1 MKLSSLTVKRRP
13 VKKGAF
19 RTYFANVVRSKKHR
33 AATSAAPVP
42 EVDGDVPNLGIA
54 RALVVILVIHVVAIA
69 GIFAHSHWFEEP
81 QQEAVALAA
90 KAEIQ
95 PSKALPDAA
104 TPLPQMTE
112 DDGIHIVRAGD
123 TYATIAAANG
133 VKEEDLRKA
142 NDNIELRASR
152 ILRLPQRMIVAV
164 EPEELRRLG
173 DGSTVHET
181 EVVSTDPLRTAPP
194 MIETAAASQA
204 VLVKPALTRPTAGSE
219 AANSSPR
226 STVDAAAADATP
238 APARNAAKYT
248 VKQGDTFWKIANAHK
263 TTPAA
268 IMKANRISDPKKLK
282 VGMQLSVP

>member
-19 RTYFANVVRSKKHR
+19 RTYFANVVRSKRHR
-33 AATSAAPVP
+33 ASTAAAPVP
-42 EVDGDVPNLGIA
+42 EVEGDVPNLGIA

-95 PSKALPDAA
+95 PTKDLPDAA
-104 TPLPQMTE
+104 TPLPQVSE

-152 ILRLPQRMIVAV
+152 ILRLPERMIVAV
-164 EPEELRRLG
+164 EPDDLRRLG
-173 DGSTVHET
+173 DGSAVHE
-181 EVVSTDPLRTAPP
+181 
-194 MIETAAASQA
+194 IE
-204 VLVKPALTRPTAGSE
+204 
-219 AANSSPR
+219 
-226 STVDAAAADATP
+226 AAAADPLRNAPPMVPTTAASQPVKVKPNITLPAVDEARAAPATTTAADQTP
-238 APARNAAKYT
+238 ARAAAKYT
-248 VKQGDTFWKIANAHK
+248 VKPGDTFWKIASVHK

-268 IMKANRISDPKKLK
+268 IMKANRISDPKKLR
-282 VGMQLSVP
+282 VGMQLVVP

>member
-19 RTYFANVVRSKKHR
+19 RTYFANIVRSKKHR
-33 AATSAAPVP
+33 ASTAAAPVP

-81 QQEAVALAA
+81 EQEAAVTAA

-95 PSKALPDAA
+95 PAKALPDSS
-104 TPLPQMTE
+104 TPLPQVGE

-123 TYATIAAANG
+123 TYASIAAAAG

-152 ILRLPQRMIVAV
+152 ILRLPARTIVAV
-164 EPEELRRLG
+164 EPDELRRLG
-173 DGSTVHET
+173 DGSAVHEP
-181 EVVSTDPLRTAPP
+181 EVVNADPLRTAPP
-194 MIETAAASQA
+194 MVETAAASQA
-204 VLVKPALTRPTAGSE
+204 VLVKPALTRPTGNSE
-219 AANSSPR
+219 AANFEPR
-226 STVDAAAADATP
+226 STMNTEVKEAP
-238 APARNAAKYT
+238 PARSATKYT
-248 VKQGDTFWKIANAHK
+248 VKSGDTFWKIANANK

-282 VGMQLSVP
+282 VGMQLTLP

>member
-13 VKKGAF
+13 VKKGGF

-33 AATSAAPVP
+33 AATAAAPVP

-81 QQEAVALAA
+81 QQEAAALAA
-90 KAEIQ
+90 KSEIQ
-95 PSKALPDAA
+95 PVKALPDAA
-104 TPLPQMTE
+104 TPLPQVSE

-123 TYATIAAANG
+123 TYASIAAANG

-152 ILRLPQRMIVAV
+152 ILRMPARQIVAI
-164 EPEELRRLG
+164 ESDELRRLG
-173 DGSTVHET
+173 DGSVVHET
-181 EVVSTDPLRTAPP
+181 EVVPVDPLREAPP
-194 MIETAAASQA
+194 MVETAAASQA
-204 VLVKPALTRPTAGSE
+204 VLVKPAVARRTTASSE
-219 AANSSPR
+219 AANFEPR
-226 STVDAAAADATP
+226 STMSTEVEE
-238 APARNAAKYT
+238 APRARNAAKYT

-268 IMKANRISDPKKLK
+268 LMKANRINDPKKLK
-282 VGMQLSVP
+282 VGMQLLVP